1 MTGMFESVRN
11 LFRPKSKQNVFQVL
25 DLPVSNSQS
34 QRVLKGAIALL
45 FKRTNDSSGTQNDF
59 QNLFFCNDEAQATDA
74 TEKKFQS
81 LPEYQDKI
89 GGKKTMKMILRNINR
104 HIEKNSVFVKQITNF
119 NAIGAKNI
127 EIKLHK
133 VTNGNITYYGIIV
146 LDNGDKRYWVVQITE
161 NSTVNQE
168 INNVKMFS
176 CTSVSKS
183 PAVQHPGPPPAN
195 TVANPGPPPANTVAN
210 PGPPPAN
217 TVANPGPAPAN
228 TVVQPSPQGN
238 GGVSPL
244 VHAGGSNPNAHQGH
258 NTLQAHAPPATLG
271 KVIADYV
278 IEVFLTPLLLEKTV
292 PKMSAQLINERTDAI
307 HRYKW
312 DIASIKDYAYDKTKQ
327 TFRSPVLQSTLVTYI
342 RFLYQKTEEKDK
354 NSQELYSRFIML
366 MCGVSLQD
374 KVVLDCRTRKF
385 TNWTVVHGFESTFAI
400 FRDEYENPNNPAA
413 YTIVYAGR
421 QVPVN
426 GLLEWKQVV

>member
-1 MTGMFESVRN
+1 MPGIVKRFKNFFT
-11 LFRPKSKQNVFQVL
+11 KSKQNVFQVL
-25 DLPVSNSQS
+25 DLPVLNSQS
-34 QRVLKGAIALL
+34 QRGLNGAIALL
-45 FKRTNDSSGTQNDF
+45 FKKTKDNSGTQNDF
-59 QNLFFCNDEAQATDA
+59 QNLFFCSDEAQATDA

-81 LPEYQDKI
+81 LPEYEDKFV
-89 GGKKTMKMILRNINR
+89 GKQTMGIILRNINL
-104 HIEKNSVFVKQITNF
+104 HIKKNYDFVNQITNF

-133 VTNGNITYYGIIV
+133 VTNGNITYYGFIV
-146 LDNGDKRYWVVQITE
+146 LDKGEKRYWVVQITE
-161 NSTVNQE
+161 NSTVATTVNRE

-176 CTSVSKS
+176 CTSVLKS
-183 PAVQHPGPPPAN
+183 PVVQQPGAPPAN
-195 TVANPGPPPANTVAN
+195 TVANPGAAPAITVVQPSPQGNGGVSPLVHAGGSN
-210 PGPPPAN
+210 PGA
-217 TVANPGPAPAN
+217 TPAN

-244 VHAGGSNPNAHQGH
+244 VHAGGSNPNA
-258 NTLQAHAPPATLG
+258 PPATLG
-271 KVIADYV
+271 KVIADYA
-278 IEVFLTPLLLEKTV
+278 IEVFLTPQFLEKTV
-292 PKMSAQLINERTDAI
+292 PKMSAQLINEQTDAI

-312 DIASIKDYAYDKTKQ
+312 DIASIKDYAHDKTKQ

-342 RFLYQKTEEKDK
+342 RFLYHKTEEKDK

-400 FRDEYENPNNPAA
+400 FRDEYVHPDNAAA

-426 GLLEWKQVV
+426 GLLEWKQVA